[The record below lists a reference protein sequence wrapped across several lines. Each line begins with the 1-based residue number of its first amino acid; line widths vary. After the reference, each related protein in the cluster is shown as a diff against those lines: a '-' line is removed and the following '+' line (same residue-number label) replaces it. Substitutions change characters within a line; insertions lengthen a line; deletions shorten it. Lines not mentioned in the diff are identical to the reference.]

1 MRWTIKRI
9 ELIKMKCNYLFDT
22 YFIFIFNLKIS
33 STFVNFNNFHKKII
47 SLVLLISNFIWLKL
61 RQMEIK
67 QNCFKSSFNIFKNIF
82 VQNHV
87 NLSLIN
93 RLKIQTVST
102 KIKRMEHHG
111 QIRYLYFIFQVLFP
125 LNIGNK

>member
-1 MRWTIKRI
+1 
-9 ELIKMKCNYLFDT
+9 
-22 YFIFIFNLKIS
+22 
-33 STFVNFNNFHKKII
+33 
-47 SLVLLISNFIWLKL
+47 
-61 RQMEIK
+61 MEIK

-102 KIKRMEHHG
+102 KIKRMEHYG